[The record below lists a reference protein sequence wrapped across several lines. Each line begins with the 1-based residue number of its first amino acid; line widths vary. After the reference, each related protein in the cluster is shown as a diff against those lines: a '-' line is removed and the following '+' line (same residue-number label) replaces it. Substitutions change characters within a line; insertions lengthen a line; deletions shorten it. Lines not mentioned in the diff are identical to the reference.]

1 VELFLGAAKKAAP
14 KKVGTESPTRSFYEG
29 TRPNNLKFIYRKIY
43 LYIMTQNAD
52 DDLVEYGFR
61 RVIITITAVLCAL
74 LEIVDT
80 TIVNVALNNM
90 RGSLGAT
97 LTDIAWVITAYAIA
111 NVIVIPMTS
120 WLSQQ
125 FGRRNYF
132 AASIIIFTV
141 ASFLCG
147 NADNIWEL
155 VAFRFIQGLGGGA
168 LLVTAQTIIT
178 ESYPAAKRGM
188 AQAIYGMGVIVGPTL
203 GPPLGGYIVDH
214 FSWPYIFYIN
224 IPIGIIAAILT
235 MMFVKSPKYGDK
247 LKASQVDWWG
257 IFFLAS
263 FIGSLQ
269 FVLEHGQQDDW
280 FNDSLITGLSVVSL
294 FGLLLFIQRELTYK
308 HPIVNLKVLK
318 NTNLRVGTIM
328 SFIMGFGLYGSTFI
342 VPIYTQS
349 VLGWSATDAGLL
361 LIPSSITTGI
371 MMPFIGKM
379 IQRGVPQA
387 YMVAVGFLIFFFFTF
402 WMHNIITPDTSA
414 DEMFWPLILRGVGL
428 GLLFVPITTLSLS
441 TLKGKQIGEGA
452 AFTGMMRQ
460 LGGSF
465 GIAIITTF
473 MAIFNQQHRV
483 NLISHLDQTSFQV
496 QQTVQGMQQSFMA
509 KGFTFNQALAKAYKA
524 IEFKVMVQ
532 SSVLTYMDIF
542 MYLGILFL
550 LCIPFILMIKK
561 GKNKIDPADAMH

>member
-1 VELFLGAAKKAAP
+1 MSTPQA
-14 KKVGTESPTRSFYEG
+14 
-29 TRPNNLKFIYRKIY
+29 
-43 LYIMTQNAD
+43 
-52 DDLVEYGFR
+52 DDLVEYGYR

-80 TIVNVALNNM
+80 TIVNVALTNM

-97 LTDIAWVITAYAIA
+97 LTDVAWVITAYAIA

-132 AASIIIFTV
+132 AVSIIIFTT

-147 NADNIWEL
+147 NASNIWEL

-178 ESYPAAKRGM
+178 ESYPVAKRGM

-203 GPPLGGYIVDH
+203 GPPLGGYLVDK

-224 IPIGIIAAILT
+224 IPIGIIATLLT
-235 MMFVKSPKYGDK
+235 LSFVKSPKYGEK
-247 LKASQVDWWG
+247 LKANQVDWLG
-257 IFFLAS
+257 IIFLAS

-280 FNDSLITGLSVVSL
+280 FNNNLIVTLSIVSV
-294 FGLLLFIQRELTYK
+294 FGLLAFIWRELTYK
-308 HPIVNLKVLK
+308 HPIVNLSVLK
-318 NTNLRVGTIM
+318 DGNLRIGILM
-328 SFIMGFGLYGSTFI
+328 GFILGFGLYGSTLI
-342 VPIYTQS
+342 IPIYTQS
-349 VLGWSATDAGLL
+349 ILGWTATDAGML
-361 LIPSSITTGI
+361 LIPGSITTAI

-379 IQRGVPQA
+379 IQKGVPQG
-387 YMVAVGFLIFFFFTF
+387 YMVGAGFLVFFLFTF
-402 WMHNIITPDTSA
+402 WMRNIMTPDTGT
-414 DEMFWPLILRGVGL
+414 EHMYWPLILRGIGL

-441 TLKGKQIGEGA
+441 TLKGREIGEGA
-452 AFTGMMRQ
+452 AFTGMFRQ

-473 MAIFNQQHRV
+473 ITRFSQEHRV
-483 NLISHLDQTSFQV
+483 NLVAHLDGTRLEV
-496 QQTVQGMQQSFMA
+496 QQRIQQLQQGFMS
-509 KGFTFNQALAKAYKA
+509 KGFTSNEALQKAHQVIDYS
-524 IEFKVMVQ
+524 VMKQ
-532 SSVLTYMDIF
+532 STVLSYMDIF
-542 MYLGILFL
+542 MYLGIMFL
-550 LCIPFILMIKK
+550 CCIPIIFLIKR
-561 GKNKIDPADAMH
+561 GKNKINPADAMH

>member
-1 VELFLGAAKKAAP
+1 MVQ
-14 KKVGTESPTRSFYEG
+14 S
-29 TRPNNLKFIYRKIY
+29 
-43 LYIMTQNAD
+43 D
-52 DDLVEYGFR
+52 DSLVEYGFR

-97 LTDIAWVITAYAIA
+97 LTDVAWVITAYAIA

-125 FGRRNYF
+125 FGRKNYF
-132 AASIIIFTV
+132 AASIILFTLS
-141 ASFLCG
+141 SFLCG
-147 NADNIWEL
+147 NATNIWEL
-155 VAFRFIQGLGGGA
+155 VAFRFLQGLGGGA

-178 ESYPAAKRGM
+178 ESYPVAKRGM

-224 IPIGIIAAILT
+224 IPIGIIATILT
-235 MMFVKSPKYGDK
+235 FIFVKSPKYGEK
-247 LKASQVDWWG
+247 LAANQVDWWG
-257 IFFLAS
+257 IVFLAS

-280 FNDSLITGLSVVSL
+280 FNDNLIVALSILSV
-294 FGLLLFIQRELTYK
+294 FGLFAFIWRETTYK
-308 HPIVNLKVLK
+308 FPIVNLSVLK
-318 NTNLRVGTIM
+318 DTNLRVGTVM
-328 SFIMGFGLYGSTFI
+328 CFILGFGLYGSTFI
-342 VPIYTQS
+342 IPIYTQS

-371 MMPFIGKM
+371 MMPMIGKM
-379 IQRGVPQA
+379 IQRGIPQA
-387 YMVAVGFLIFFFFTF
+387 YMVAAGFLVFFGFSF
-402 WMHNIITPDTSA
+402 WMHNVITPDTGV
-414 DEMFWPLILRGVGL
+414 EHLFWPLILRGIGL

-441 TLKGKQIGEGA
+441 TLKGKSIGEGA

-473 MAIFNQQHRV
+473 IARFNQEHRV
-483 NLISHLDQTSFQV
+483 DLLANLNPTKYNV
-496 QQTVQGMQQSFMA
+496 QERILALQKGFMS
-509 KGFTFNQALAKAYKA
+509 KGFTADQAMNKAYQA
-524 IEFKVMVQ
+524 MDYGVMKQ
-532 SSVLTYMDIF
+532 AAVLSYIDVF
-542 MYLGILFL
+542 MWLGILFL
-550 LCIPFILMIKK
+550 VCIPFVLVIKK
-561 GKNKIDPADAMH
+561 GKKKVDVSEAMH

>member
-1 VELFLGAAKKAAP
+1 MATAVVQE
-14 KKVGTESPTRSFYEG
+14 
-29 TRPNNLKFIYRKIY
+29 
-43 LYIMTQNAD
+43 
-52 DDLVEYGFR
+52 DLVEYGFR

-90 RGSLGAT
+90 RGSLGAS
-97 LTDIAWVITAYAIA
+97 LTDVAWVITAYAIA

-141 ASFLCG
+141 ASFMCG

-178 ESYPAAKRGM
+178 ESYPVEKRGM

-203 GPPLGGYIVDH
+203 GPPLGGYLVDH

-224 IPIGIIAAILT
+224 VPIGIVATLLT
-235 MMFVKSPKYGDK
+235 LSFVRSPKYGEK
-247 LKASQVDWWG
+247 LKAHQVDWIG
-257 IFFLAS
+257 IVLLSA

-269 FVLEHGQQDDW
+269 YVLEHGQQDDW
-280 FNDSLITGLSVVSL
+280 FNDEWIVRLSVLSVVGL
-294 FGLLLFIQRELTYK
+294 FFFIWRQLSYAY
-308 HPIVNLKVLK
+308 PIVNLKVLK
-318 NTNLRVGTIM
+318 DSNLRVGVVM

-342 VPIYTQS
+342 IPIYTQS
-349 VLGWSATDAGLL
+349 ILGWTATDAGLL
-361 LIPSSITTGI
+361 LVPSSITVAV
-371 MMPFIGKM
+371 MMPFIGKL
-379 IQRGVPQA
+379 IQRGVPQT
-387 YMVAVGFLIFFFFTF
+387 YLVALGFLSFFIFTY
-402 WMHNIITPDTSA
+402 WMHNIMTPDTG
-414 DEMFWPLILRGVGL
+414 EEHMFWPLIVRGLGL

-441 TLKGKQIGEGA
+441 GLKGKSIGEGA

-473 MAIFNQQHRV
+473 LARFGQEHRV
-483 NLISHLDQTSFQV
+483 NLIGYLDPTRVAV
-496 QQTVQGMQQSFMA
+496 QEKIHGLQNAFIA
-509 KGFTFNQALAKAYKA
+509 KGYSAEIALQKAYK
-524 IEFKVMVQ
+524 VMELSVTKQ
-532 SSVLTYMDIF
+532 STVLSYMDVF
-542 MYLGILFL
+542 LYLGVLFL
-550 LCIPFILMIKK
+550 FCIPFILLIKK
-561 GKNKIDPADAMH
+561 GKNKVNPSEAMH

>member
-1 VELFLGAAKKAAP
+1 MVQE
-14 KKVGTESPTRSFYEG
+14 
-29 TRPNNLKFIYRKIY
+29 
-43 LYIMTQNAD
+43 
-52 DDLVEYGFR
+52 DLVEYGFR
-61 RVIITITAVLCAL
+61 RTIITITAVLCAL

-90 RGSLGAT
+90 RGSLGAS
-97 LTDIAWVITAYAIA
+97 LTDVAWVITAYAIA

-141 ASFLCG
+141 ASFMCG

-178 ESYPAAKRGM
+178 ESYPLEKRGM

-203 GPPLGGYIVDH
+203 GPPLGGYLVDN

-224 IPIGIIAAILT
+224 LPIGIVATLLT
-235 MMFVKSPKYGDK
+235 LSFVRSPKYGEK
-247 LKASQVDWWG
+247 LKANQVDWLG
-257 IFFLAS
+257 IVLLAA

-269 FVLEHGQQDDW
+269 YILEHGQQDDW
-280 FNDSLITGLSVVSL
+280 FNDVWIVRLSIISFMGL
-294 FGLLLFIQRELTYK
+294 FFFIWRQLTYK
-308 HPIVNLKVLK
+308 HPIVNLSVLK
-318 NTNLRVGTIM
+318 DSNLKVGVVM
-328 SFIMGFGLYGSTFI
+328 SFIMGFGLYGTTFI

-349 VLGWSATDAGLL
+349 ILGWTATDAGLL
-361 LIPSSITTGI
+361 LVPSSITVAF
-371 MMPFIGKM
+371 MMPMIGKL
-379 IQRGVPQA
+379 IQRGVPQT
-387 YMVAVGFLIFFFFTF
+387 YLVAMGFLAFFIFTY
-402 WMHNIITPDTSA
+402 WMHNIMTPDTGS
-414 DEMFWPLILRGVGL
+414 EHMFWPLIVRGLGL

-441 TLKGKQIGEGA
+441 ALKGKSIGEGA

-473 MAIFNQQHRV
+473 IARFSQVHRV
-483 NLISHLDQTSFQV
+483 NLIAHLDPTKVNV
-496 QQTVQGMQQSFMA
+496 QNRLNTLQRGFMA
-509 KGFTFNQALAKAYKA
+509 KGFSPEVALQKAYK
-524 IEFKVMVQ
+524 ILDFGVTKQ
-532 SSVLTYMDIF
+532 STVLSYMDIF
-542 MYLGILFL
+542 LYLGLLFL
-550 LCIPFILMIKK
+550 FCIPFILLVKK
-561 GKNKIDPADAMH
+561 GKKKVDLSEAMH